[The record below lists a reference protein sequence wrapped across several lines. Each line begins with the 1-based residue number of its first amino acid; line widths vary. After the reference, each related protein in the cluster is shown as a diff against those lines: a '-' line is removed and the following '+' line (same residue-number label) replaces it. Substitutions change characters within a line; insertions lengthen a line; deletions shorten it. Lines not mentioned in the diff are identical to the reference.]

1 MSRSGDCEGSVRRVE
16 ELEVDLG
23 HVALELLVGESETL
37 ARLDE
42 VAHDAELSVQA
53 LLVCGVGAL
62 DVRHLGVDDR
72 AVEQAHN
79 GQHAAQVDRLRQRVY
94 T

>member
-1 MSRSGDCEGSVRRVE
+1 M
-16 ELEVDLG
+16 
-23 HVALELLVGESETL
+23 ALELLTGESETL

-42 VAHDAELSVQA
+42 VAHDAKIGVRA
-53 LLVCGVGAL
+53 LLVCGVGTL
-62 DVRHLGVDDR
+62 DVRHLGVDGR

-79 GQHAAQVDRLRQRVY
+79 GQHAARVDRLRQRVH